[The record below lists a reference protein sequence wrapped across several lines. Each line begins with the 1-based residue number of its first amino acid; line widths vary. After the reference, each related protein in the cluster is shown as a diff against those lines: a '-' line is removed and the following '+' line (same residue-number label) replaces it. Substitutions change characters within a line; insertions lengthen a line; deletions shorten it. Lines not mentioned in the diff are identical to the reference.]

1 MSDKRTPRWS
11 VELGAWT
18 HDALVILCVAGI
30 LLAVAILLF
39 GGFGGCSGTGG
50 GATP

>member
-30 LLAVAILLF
+30 LLAIAILLF
-39 GGFGGCSGTGG
+39 GGIGGSVETG